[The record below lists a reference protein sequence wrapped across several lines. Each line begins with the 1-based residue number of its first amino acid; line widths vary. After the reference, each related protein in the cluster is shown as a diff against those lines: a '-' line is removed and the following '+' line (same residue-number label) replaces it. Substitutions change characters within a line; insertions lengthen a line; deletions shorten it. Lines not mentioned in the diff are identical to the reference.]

1 MFIQTRVKDRSVR
14 RFKHSEGR
22 MKMAQFTIKAST
34 VVWCCVIGAVILGV
48 LYFVGVTL
56 YQGSLM
62 K

>member
-1 MFIQTRVKDRSVR
+1 MIK
-14 RFKHSEGR
+14 KAE
-22 MKMAQFTIKAST
+22 FTIKVST
-34 VVWCCVIGAVILGV
+34 VVWCCVIGAIILGA